1 MQRRVLRF
9 RPAAGVTLTAAMVL
23 TVAGCSSESFKPGTF
38 SGVPLPSKDPKAT
51 VRVLSILDP
60 KADNVQPVIDAFEK
74 AHPNIDIKWETSS
87 FDDLNSTID
96 SHVANKGGDPDV
108 YWADQPRV
116 PALAARGE
124 AADLSEVFSRYESA
138 FDPTAYKA
146 NLYKGKVYALP
157 IANSSQLLYYN
168 KDLLD
173 KAGLKPPS
181 ADVSERTT
189 WEQLTKDAAKAKAA
203 GAQYGFLFG
212 QPDRYYQ
219 LQSLPVSLGGS
230 VGASGPGRLKPEFTS
245 DAWVRAMK
253 WYGSLYRKGISPRR
267 VPADQTD
274 PAFVAGKAAYMVEG
288 PWLLPMLEESK
299 VDWGVAPHPK
309 FARGKP
315 VTATGSWSLALN
327 PFSKEKQAAEI
338 FMKWMAVDNGGGYIK
353 YRSSPE
359 LAANTQGKKLYFKK
373 PVFSSPEG
381 KDAARIMQHE
391 TTHTAVNRVS
401 TVGYIEFERIVGQAF
416 SDIANGADPKTA
428 LKSASQQLRTAWI
441 KYQGTK

>member
-1 MQRRVLRF
+1 MQRRLLRPRF
-9 RPAAGVTLTAAMVL
+9 ATGAVLTAAMVL
-23 TVAGCSSESFKPGTF
+23 TVAGCSSESIKPGTF

-60 KADNVQPVIDAFEK
+60 KADNIQPVIDAFEK
-74 AHPNIDIKWETSS
+74 AHPTINIKWETTS

-124 AADLSEVFSRYESA
+124 AADLSKVFSRYRSA
-138 FDPTAYKA
+138 FDPKVYES
-146 NLYKGKVYALP
+146 NLYKGKVHALP

-168 KDLLD
+168 KDLVK
-173 KAGLKPPS
+173 KAGLKPPP
-181 ADVSERTT
+181 AEVSERMT
-189 WEQLTKDAAKAKAA
+189 WKQLAADAAKAKAA

-219 LQSLPVSLGGS
+219 LQALPVSLGGS
-230 VGASGPGRLKPEFTS
+230 VGASGPGNLKPQLTS
-245 DAWVRAMK
+245 DAWVKAMK
-253 WYGSLYRKGISPRR
+253 WYGSLYKKGISPKRF
-267 VPADQTD
+267 PADQTD

-288 PWLLPMLEESK
+288 PWLLPMLAESK
-299 VDWGVAPHPK
+299 VNWGVAPHPK
-309 FARGKP
+309 FAGGKP
-315 VTATGSWSLALN
+315 VTANGSWSLALN

-338 FMKWMAVDNGGGYIK
+338 FMKWMAIDHGGGYIK
-353 YRSSPE
+353 HRSTPE
-359 LAANTQGKKLYFKK
+359 LAANVKGKKLYFDK

-381 KDAARIMQHE
+381 RKAARLMQHE
-391 TTHTAVNRVS
+391 TTRTAVNRVS
-401 TVGYIEFERIVGQAF
+401 TVGYIEFERIVGQAY

-428 LKSASQQLRTAWI
+428 LKSASQQLTTAWI